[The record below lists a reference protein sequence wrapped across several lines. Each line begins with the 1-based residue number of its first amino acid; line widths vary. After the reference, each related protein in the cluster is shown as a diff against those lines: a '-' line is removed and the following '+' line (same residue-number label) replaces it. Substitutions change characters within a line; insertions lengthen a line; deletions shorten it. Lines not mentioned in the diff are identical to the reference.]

1 MTTERN
7 TKNTSSVEEYKGPRQ
22 PVSLWQWFPKAMKEE
37 LQKSKIDADAN
48 HVSSDEVAAVDVTC
62 RKV

>member
-7 TKNTSSVEEYKGPRQ
+7 TKNTSSDEKNKGPRQ

-37 LQKSKIDADAN
+37 LQKSKIDAD
-48 HVSSDEVAAVDVTC
+48 HVSSDEDAAVDVTC
-62 RKV
+62 GKA

>member
-37 LQKSKIDADAN
+37 LQKSMQMQIMFL
-48 HVSSDEVAAVDVTC
+48 
-62 RKV
+62 RMKVRQ